1 MCIIFLSLLIV
12 NLFLHIV
19 VLRILLWKRK
29 QRESEY
35 YTDYIYKNLVLR
47 VYKPEFEYN
56 AIGKVP
62 IEKILDRGTLSQFYR
77 WCLIEL

>member
-1 MCIIFLSLLIV
+1 MYIIFLSLLIV